1 MLDVSEIMPRSSTAV
16 ESTDVSADLQ
26 RFEDTILSQLALVGL
41 PTAGVVVD
49 LDERKVLLASL
60 GSAMRHLPEDQRA
73 QALYI
78 SKMVMSGAV
87 GQFDAALNY
96 LWDETVSELRRRVA
110 EYDLGYF
117 YDIAV
122 PGDMRK
128 HFNGLEDL
136 PRLQDAS
143 LLTACRE
150 IGLLSEVGYQQVDLI
165 RFMRNYASAA
175 HPNQVTLSGLQL
187 ASWLET
193 CIREVITL
201 PPDWIAAHTGRL
213 LGNIKAH
220 AMDESEVATTAS
232 FFEELPGDRADTV
245 ALGLFGLYTD
255 AKRTAIVA
263 DNVRRL
269 WPELWLYVGDDTRH
283 GFGVRYGRFVA
294 EADNDKSTAARELI
308 NLVDG
313 TAYLPEPIRAAEI
326 DIAID
331 ALMTAH
337 NSFNNFYNEPGPART
352 LAALAGSGGHIPE
365 GVVPKYVR
373 VVVKAFLGNG
383 YGVSGSALPYYEQ
396 MIARFDPRQAA
407 RALRAFTDPT
417 VYSVL
422 RSTTGHRQWP
432 ALLTLLGSKLTL
444 PADRALYEA
453 VRAFPGPPDMLH
465 LDTNIT
471 RLAGTRRN
479 APHQSR

>member
-1 MLDVSEIMPRSSTAV
+1 MTELTPKPAAV
-16 ESTDVSADLQ
+16 VRPTDVSADLQ
-26 RFEDTILSQLALVGL
+26 RFEDTMLSELERVGL
-41 PTAGVVVD
+41 PTAGVVVE
-49 LDERKVLLASL
+49 LYERQVLLSTL
-60 GSAMRHLPEDQRA
+60 GSAIRNLPVEQRE

-78 SKMVMSGAV
+78 SKMMMAGAV

-96 LWDETVSELRRRVA
+96 LWDQTVSELRRRVA

-122 PGDMRK
+122 TGDMRR
-128 HFNGLEDL
+128 HFSGVDDL
-136 PRLQDAS
+136 TRLQDAA

-165 RFMRNYASAA
+165 RFMRNHASAA
-175 HPNQVTLSGLQL
+175 HPNQVNLTGLQL
-187 ASWLET
+187 AGWLET

-213 LGNIKAH
+213 LANIKAH

-232 FFEELPGDRADTV
+232 FFEDLPGDRADTT

-255 AKRTAIVA
+255 PKRTPIVA

-269 WPELWLYVGDDTRH
+269 WPELWLYVGDDTRY
-283 GFGVRYGRFVA
+283 GLGVRYGHFVA
-294 EADNDKSTAARELI
+294 EADNDRAAAARELI
-308 NLVDG
+308 DLVDG
-313 TAYLPEPIRAAEI
+313 TGYLPEPIRAAEI
-326 DIAID
+326 DSALD
-331 ALMTAH
+331 ALLLAH
-337 NSFNNFYNEPGPART
+337 NGFNNFYNEPAPARA
-352 LAALAGSGGHIPE
+352 LAALAGGGGRIPE

-396 MIARFDPRQAA
+396 MIAGFDTRQAA
-407 RALRAFTDPT
+407 RALRAFTDAT

-422 RSTTGHRQWP
+422 RSATGHQQWP
-432 ALLTLLGSKLTL
+432 ALLTLLGPKLTL
-444 PADRALYEA
+444 PADRVLFEA
-453 VRAFPGPPDMLH
+453 VRTFPGPLEMMHADS
-465 LDTNIT
+465 NIK
-471 RLAGTRRN
+471 RLAGTRRDPVRKPN
-479 APHQSR
+479 

>member
-1 MLDVSEIMPRSSTAV
+1 MVVSEVMPTSSRAV
-16 ESTDVSADLQ
+16 ESTDVTADLQ
-26 RFEDTILSQLALVGL
+26 RFEGIILSELERVGL
-41 PTAGVVVD
+41 PTAGVVVE
-49 LDERKVLLASL
+49 LHERTVLLGSL
-60 GSAMRHLPEDQRA
+60 GAAMRQLPEEQRA
-73 QALYI
+73 KALYI

-96 LWDETVSELRRRVA
+96 LWDETISELRRRVA

-117 YDIAV
+117 YDVAV

-128 HFNGLEDL
+128 YFSGVEDL

-150 IGLLSEVGYQQVDLI
+150 IGLLSDVGYQQVDLI

-175 HPNQVTLSGLQL
+175 HPNQVQLSGLQL

-201 PPDWIAAHTGRL
+201 RPDWITAHTGRL
-213 LGNIKAH
+213 LANIKGH
-220 AMDESEVATTAS
+220 AMDASEVAATAS
-232 FFEELPGDRADTV
+232 FFEDLGDRADTL
-245 ALGLFGLYTD
+245 ALGFFGLYTD
-255 AKRTAIVA
+255 PKRAAVVA

-283 GFGVRYGRFVA
+283 NLGVKYGRFAA
-294 EADNDKSTAARELI
+294 EADNDKATAARELI
-308 NLVDG
+308 DLVEG
-313 TAYLPEPIRAAEI
+313 TAYLPQSIREAEI
-326 DIAID
+326 DTAID

-337 NSFNNFYNEPGPART
+337 NGFNNFYNEPGPART
-352 LAALAGSGGHIPE
+352 LAALAGGGGHIPE

-373 VVVKAFLGNG
+373 VVVKVFLGNG

-396 MIARFDPRQAA
+396 MIAGFDPRQAA

-422 RSTTGHRQWP
+422 RSTTGRQQWR
-432 ALLTLLGSKLTL
+432 ALLDLLGPKLTL
-444 PADRALYEA
+444 PADRALFDA
-453 VRAFPGPPDMLH
+453 VRAFPGPLDMLH
-465 LDTNIT
+465 ADANIK

-479 APHQSR
+479 SPHRSR